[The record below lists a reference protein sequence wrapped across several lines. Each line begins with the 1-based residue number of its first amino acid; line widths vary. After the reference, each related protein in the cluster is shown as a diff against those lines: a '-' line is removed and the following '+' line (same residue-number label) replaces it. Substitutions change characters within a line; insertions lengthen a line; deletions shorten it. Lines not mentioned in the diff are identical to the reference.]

1 MKPSGHDITIE
12 CTANWTFNPETIVWK
27 FNEGR
32 LPSNVKLDYK
42 RIIIRNA
49 LIENSGIYQCTVS
62 DTIRLYSAS
71 SEIVVFG
78 ELIWRVQVIF
88 LQLQHS

>member
-12 CTANWTFNPETIVWK
+12 CTANWTFNPETMVWK
-27 FNEGR
+27 FNDSR
-32 LPSNVKLDYK
+32 LPSNVKLDYT
-42 RIIIRNA
+42 RIIIMNA
-49 LIENSGIYQCTVS
+49 LVENSGLYRCIVS

-78 ELIWRVQVIF
+78 KLSWRVQVI
-88 LQLQHS
+88 